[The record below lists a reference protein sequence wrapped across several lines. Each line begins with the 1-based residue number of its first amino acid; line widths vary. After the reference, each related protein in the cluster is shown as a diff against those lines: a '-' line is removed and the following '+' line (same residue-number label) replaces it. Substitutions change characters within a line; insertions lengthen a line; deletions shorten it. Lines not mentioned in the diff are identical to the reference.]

1 MELNIKAAEWL
12 LNERAGIIDMP
23 QSGPAD
29 KAYLSG
35 AIAAL
40 QMLGLS
46 IELIDGKYRIFDYD
60 STERDT

>member
-1 MELNIKAAEWL
+1 MRLNIKAAEEL
-12 LNERAGIIDMP
+12 LNERASIIDMP

-29 KAYLSG
+29 KSYLSG

-40 QMLGLS
+40 QMLGLCV
-46 IELIDGKYRIFDYD
+46 ELRDGKYRIFGYD